1 MQRVWDCP
9 GQQQESGHVVP
20 VDPGRKVSA
29 CRLWDCAKTRALLGL
44 PAHLTHICTSHLSL
58 GPRITSQA
66 SSFHCRCRSVVSQYL
81 FSLDI
86 VPVASVTD
94 QVDTILPSVHLSR
107 LFLGQVQRE
116 TIRSQPS
123 VRSH

>member
-1 MQRVWDCP
+1 MQRVWGCP

-20 VDPGRKVSA
+20 VNPRLKVSA
-29 CRLWDCAKTRALLGL
+29 RRLSDCAKTRALLGL
-44 PAHLTHICTSHLSL
+44 PPHPSA
-58 GPRITSQA
+58 PRISRSDLLSPVKLA
-66 SSFHCRCRSVVSQYL
+66 HCRCRSVVSQYL

-94 QVDTILPSVHLSR
+94 QVDTILPSVHLAR
-107 LFLGQVQRE
+107 LFLAQVQVQRG
-116 TIRSQPS
+116 IHPLKSS